1 MRRTTRDP
9 LTTALRSLGF
19 SGSAASRLAR
29 AGTPIDLAPGTALTT
44 KGERGVE
51 AFLLVEGE
59 ATVDLGTHEVRIG
72 PGAVVG
78 ELATL
83 DPLARRNATVRTTTP
98 ALVLVYD
105 VQTFRALAA
114 SDLHDVLVPERDATP
129 VAA

>member
-19 SGSAASRLAR
+19 SGSVASRLAR
-29 AGTPIDLAPGTALTT
+29 AGTPIDLPEGTPLTV
-44 KGERGVE
+44 KGERGEE
-51 AFLLVEGE
+51 AFVLVQGE
-59 ATVDLGTHEVRIG
+59 AVVDLGHEQIHIG

-78 ELATL
+78 ELAAL

-105 VQTFRALAA
+105 VKTFRSLAA
-114 SDLHDVLVPERDATP
+114 GDLHEVLVPERH
-129 VAA
+129 AAPAAA